1 MSEIVKLEIDP
12 TQYGLEKTE
21 AEQIQAVFVPMLNK
35 LKELEDEYNDIV
47 SKPITP
53 ELTASAKSTRLKLV
67 KVRTGTA
74 DIHKK
79 AKAYY
84 LAGGRAV
91 DGLKNTMLF
100 AIEGKEEELAKIE
113 NHYINIEKE
122 RIRLLNEDRV
132 NLVSSFGVDGSVMG
146 LGNMTDAVWDNYFSG
161 VKLAYEAKIK
171 AEKEAEEARLAAIEA
186 ERKRQEEIAAENKRL
201 KEEAEK
207 QAAILEAERK
217 KAEEE
222 RKKAEQE
229 RLEAERIANEK
240 IEAER
245 KIAEEAR
252 KKAEEEAN
260 RKLEEERRKA
270 AELEAELKAKKEAEE
285 RAAAEIAK
293 QEEEKRKAAEKLAKA
308 GDKAQLK
315 VWVDSMLIGGIG
327 TEKMKP
333 ESVEVANEI
342 ISKFESFKTWAKS
355 KIESL

>member
-21 AEQIQAVFVPMLNK
+21 AEQIQAVFVPMLNR
-35 LKELEDEYNDIV
+35 LKELEDEYNGIV

-53 ELTASAKSTRLKLV
+53 ELVGLAKATRLKLV

-74 DIHKK
+74 EIHKK

-100 AIEGKEEELAKIE
+100 AIEGKEEELEKIE
-113 NHYINIEKE
+113 NHYVNIEKE
-122 RIRLLNEDRV
+122 RIRLLNEERI

-146 LGNMTDAVWDNYFSG
+146 LGNMTDAVWENYFCG

-171 AEKEAEEARLAAIEA
+171 AEREAEDARLAAIEA
-186 ERKRQEEIAAENKRL
+186 ERIRQEEIAAENKRL

-217 KAEEE
+217 KADEE
-222 RKKAEQE
+222 RKKAEAE
-229 RLEAERIANEK
+229 RLESERIANEK
-240 IEAER
+240 IEAE
-245 KIAEEAR
+245 KKKAEEAR

-260 RKLEEERRKA
+260 KKLEEERQKA
-270 AELEAELKAKKEAEE
+270 AALEAELKAKREAEE
-285 RAAAEIAK
+285 KAAAEIAK
-293 QEEEKRKAAEKLAKA
+293 QEAEKRKAAEKLAKA

-315 VWVDSMLIGGIG
+315 VWVDSMVIHGIG

-333 ESVEVANEI
+333 ESVELANEI
-342 ISKFESFKTWAKS
+342 IGKFESFKAWAKT

>member
-222 RKKAEQE
+222 RKKAE
-229 RLEAERIANEK
+229 
-240 IEAER
+240 
-245 KIAEEAR
+245 
-252 KKAEEEAN
+252 EEAN

>member
-12 TQYGLEKTE
+12 TKYGLEKTE
-21 AEQIQAVFVPMLNK
+21 AEQIQAVFVPMLNR
-35 LKELEDEYNDIV
+35 LKELEDEYNSIV

-53 ELTASAKSTRLKLV
+53 ELVGLAKTTRLKLV
-67 KVRTGTA
+67 KVRTGTTE
-74 DIHKK
+74 IHKK

-100 AIEGKEEELAKIE
+100 AIEGKEEELEKIE
-113 NHYINIEKE
+113 NHYVNIEKE
-122 RIRLLNEDRV
+122 RIRLLNEERI

-146 LGNMTDAVWDNYFSG
+146 LGNMTDAVWENYFSG

-171 AEKEAEEARLAAIEA
+171 AEKEAEDARLAAIEA
-186 ERKRQEEIAAENKRL
+186 ERIRQEEIAAENKRL

-217 KAEEE
+217 KAD
-222 RKKAEQE
+222 A
-229 RLEAERIANEK
+229 
-240 IEAER
+240 
-245 KIAEEAR
+245 
-252 KKAEEEAN
+252 
-260 RKLEEERRKA
+260 
-270 AELEAELKAKKEAEE
+270 LEAELKAKKDAEE
-285 RAAAEIAK
+285 AAAAEIAK
-293 QEEEKRKAAEKLAKA
+293 QEEEKRKAAEKLAKS

-315 VWVDSMLIGGIG
+315 AWVDSMLIQGIG

-333 ESVEVANEI
+333 ESVDVANEI

>member
-122 RIRLLNEDRV
+122 RIRLLNEERV

-217 KAEEE
+217 KA
-222 RKKAEQE
+222 
-229 RLEAERIANEK
+229 
-240 IEAER
+240 
-245 KIAEEAR
+245 
-252 KKAEEEAN
+252 
-260 RKLEEERRKA
+260 

-293 QEEEKRKAAEKLAKA
+293 QEEEKRKASEKLAKA

>member
-35 LKELEDEYNDIV
+35 LKELEDEYNSIV

-113 NHYINIEKE
+113 NYYTNIEKE
-122 RIRLLNEDRV
+122 RIRLLNEERV
-132 NLVSSFGVDGSVMG
+132 NLVSSFGVDGSAMG
-146 LGNMTDAVWDNYFSG
+146 LGNMTDAVWENYFSG

-222 RKKAEQE
+222 RKKAEQ
-229 RLEAERIANEK
+229 
-240 IEAER
+240 
-245 KIAEEAR
+245 
-252 KKAEEEAN
+252 EAN

>member
-12 TQYGLEKTE
+12 TKYGLEKTE
-21 AEQIQAVFVPMLNK
+21 AEQIQAVFVPMLNR
-35 LKELEDEYNDIV
+35 LKELEDEYNSIV

-53 ELTASAKSTRLKLV
+53 ELVGLAKTTRLKLV
-67 KVRTGTA
+67 KVRTGTTE
-74 DIHKK
+74 IHKK

-100 AIEGKEEELAKIE
+100 AIEGKEEELEKIE
-113 NHYINIEKE
+113 NHYVNIEKE
-122 RIRLLNEDRV
+122 RIRLLNEERI

-146 LGNMTDAVWDNYFSG
+146 LGNMTDAVWENYFSG

-171 AEKEAEEARLAAIEA
+171 AEKEAEDARLAAIEA
-186 ERKRQEEIAAENKRL
+186 EIIRQEEIAAENKRL

-217 KAEEE
+217 KAD
-222 RKKAEQE
+222 A
-229 RLEAERIANEK
+229 
-240 IEAER
+240 
-245 KIAEEAR
+245 
-252 KKAEEEAN
+252 
-260 RKLEEERRKA
+260 
-270 AELEAELKAKKEAEE
+270 LEAELKAKKDAEE
-285 RAAAEIAK
+285 AAAAEIAK
-293 QEEEKRKAAEKLAKA
+293 QEEEKRKAAEKLAKS

-315 VWVDSMLIGGIG
+315 AWVDSMLIQGIG

-333 ESVEVANEI
+333 ESIELANEI
-342 ISKFESFKTWAKS
+342 FAKFESFKAWAKS

>member
-12 TQYGLEKTE
+12 TKYGLEKTE
-21 AEQIQAVFVPMLNK
+21 AEQIQAVFVPMLNR
-35 LKELEDEYNDIV
+35 LKELEDEYNSIV

-53 ELTASAKSTRLKLV
+53 ELVGLAKTTRLKLV
-67 KVRTGTA
+67 KVRTGTTE
-74 DIHKK
+74 IHKK

-100 AIEGKEEELAKIE
+100 AIEGKEEELEKIE
-113 NHYINIEKE
+113 NHYVNIEKE
-122 RIRLLNEDRV
+122 RIRLLNEERI

-146 LGNMTDAVWDNYFSG
+146 LGNMTDAVWENYFSG

-171 AEKEAEEARLAAIEA
+171 AEKEAEDARLAAIEA
-186 ERKRQEEIAAENKRL
+186 ERIRQEEIAAENKRL

-217 KAEEE
+217 KAD
-222 RKKAEQE
+222 A
-229 RLEAERIANEK
+229 
-240 IEAER
+240 
-245 KIAEEAR
+245 
-252 KKAEEEAN
+252 
-260 RKLEEERRKA
+260 
-270 AELEAELKAKKEAEE
+270 LEAELKAKKDAEE
-285 RAAAEIAK
+285 AAAAEIAK
-293 QEEEKRKAAEKLAKA
+293 QEEEKRKAAEKLAKS

-315 VWVDSMLIGGIG
+315 AWVDSMLIQGIG

-333 ESVEVANEI
+333 ESIELANEI
-342 ISKFESFKTWAKS
+342 FAKFESFKAWAKS